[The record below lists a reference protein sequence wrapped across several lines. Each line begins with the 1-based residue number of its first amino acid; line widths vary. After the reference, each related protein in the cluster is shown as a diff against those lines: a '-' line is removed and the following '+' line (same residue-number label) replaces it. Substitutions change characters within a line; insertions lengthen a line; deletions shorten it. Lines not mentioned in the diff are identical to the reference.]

1 MNLWISARTHSSPKQ
16 FSTYVFFKNAH
27 RPPTVSF
34 IALSFANM
42 FNSVG
47 KQLRFYW
54 QQEKVTK
61 KGAVLNLFLSLP
73 CLHSAVFWTS
83 KLTGLG
89 GMVQPVAHYMGP
101 TICSCE
107 GL

>member
-1 MNLWISARTHSSPKQ
+1 MYFL
-16 FSTYVFFKNAH
+16 KNAH

-34 IALSFANM
+34 IALSLANM

-47 KQLRFYW
+47 KQLRFHW

-61 KGAVLNLFLSLP
+61 KGAVLNLFLSLL

-83 KLTGLG
+83 ELTGLG

-101 TICSCE
+101 TVCPCE